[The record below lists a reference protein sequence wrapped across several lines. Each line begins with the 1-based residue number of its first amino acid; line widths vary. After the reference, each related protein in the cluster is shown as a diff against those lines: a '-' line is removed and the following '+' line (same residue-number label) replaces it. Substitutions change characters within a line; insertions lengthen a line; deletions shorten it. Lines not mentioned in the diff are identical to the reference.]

1 MHNFKEVLRAAKERG
16 PITISVAAAED
27 DDVMTAVGSAMQAG
41 IAQVILVGDQRK
53 IWPRLERAGLQ
64 SVLTIIHEP
73 DPVKAS
79 QRAVDVVR
87 SGDANVL
94 MKGLVNSGDF
104 LRAVLHPDR
113 GLRAEYRLSHV
124 IAYEVHGEGRLC
136 FLTDAAINIAPDLQE
151 KKEILINA
159 LLAMHSMGIV
169 RPNVAV
175 ISANEKV
182 SPKMPSTVD
191 AQNLVRMGRDGV
203 FPESIIEGPIAFDV
217 AVCPAA
223 ARHKGL
229 ESVISGNVDLFLM
242 PNIETA
248 NVAFKILTHYTKA
261 KSACLVLGATHP
273 IVMTS
278 RSDTAE
284 GKLYSIALAATTLA
298 RVDVLNE
305 AVQS

>member
-1 MHNFKEVLRAAKERG
+1 
-16 PITISVAAAED
+16 
-27 DDVMTAVGSAMQAG
+27 
-41 IAQVILVGDQRK
+41 
-53 IWPRLERAGLQ
+53 
-64 SVLTIIHEP
+64 
-73 DPVKAS
+73 
-79 QRAVDVVR
+79 
-87 SGDANVL
+87 
-94 MKGLVNSGDF
+94 
-104 LRAVLHPDR
+104 
-113 GLRAEYRLSHV
+113 
-124 IAYEVHGEGRLC
+124 
-136 FLTDAAINIAPDLQE
+136 
-151 KKEILINA
+151 
-159 LLAMHSMGIV
+159 
-169 RPNVAV
+169 VAV

-229 ESVISGNVDLFLM
+229 ESVISGNVDMFLM

-248 NVAFKILTHYTKA
+248 NVAFKILTHYTQA
-261 KSACLVLGATHP
+261 KSACRVLGATPP